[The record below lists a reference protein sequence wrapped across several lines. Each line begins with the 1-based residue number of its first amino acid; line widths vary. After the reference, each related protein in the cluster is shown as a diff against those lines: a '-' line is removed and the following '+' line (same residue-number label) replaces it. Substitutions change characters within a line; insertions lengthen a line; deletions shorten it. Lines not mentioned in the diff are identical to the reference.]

1 MAGTVGKMADTGSS
15 LLKGLGFGK
24 SAGAL
29 SSLGKGAASAGK
41 MASKV
46 GDMAGTASKAAE
58 SFLPL
63 LSMFP

>member
-1 MAGTVGKMADTGSS
+1 MGKLADTGSS

-29 SSLGKGAASAGK
+29 SSLGKGAKSA
-41 MASKV
+41 
-46 GDMAGTASKAAE
+46 GDMAGKIGSMAGSASKAAE